1 MAEPQ
6 LRGQRGMMI
15 LSLLGPLIA
24 SVLYVI
30 VFQKAGFRGP
40 ILAVSAAPVL
50 AALLSR
56 ALIGSLY
63 MGGGMALAF
72 LVPAALSLAP
82 LLVLA
87 LMAWPP
93 AATPQARNSTENS

>member
-6 LRGQRGMMI
+6 LRGERGMMI
-15 LSLLGPLIA
+15 LSFVEPLIA
-24 SVLYVI
+24 SVLYVV

-50 AALLSR
+50 AALLVH
-56 ALIGSLY
+56 ALVGNFY

-72 LVPAALSLAP
+72 LVAAAISLAP

-87 LMAWPP
+87 FMAWPP
-93 AATPQARNSTENS
+93 ADMPADRTSTENT

>member
-1 MAEPQ
+1 
-6 LRGQRGMMI
+6 MMI
-15 LSLLGPLIA
+15 SAFLGPLIA

-30 VFQKAGFRGP
+30 VFQQAGFRGP

-56 ALIGSLY
+56 ALIGLFY
-63 MGGGMALAF
+63 TGGGMAFAF
-72 LVPAALSLAP
+72 LIPTALSLVP

-87 LMAWPP
+87 FMAWPP
-93 AATPQARNSTENS
+93 VYPSATHTSTENT